1 MSMRW
6 DALLVRHT
14 ARELDERLARAR
26 LSAIRLDGVQRDVV
40 LFFRESTLLWRL
52 HPTRGYLR
60 TFAASEPGPGA
71 IKMPMM
77 VRRVYA
83 PPDERL
89 LVFELM
95 PVRGRRRSRDLMIEL
110 LGNQWNCIVTE
121 GEERVI
127 RHVLHT
133 RVGKRTLRVGQPYD
147 FPAPSARGGTDA
159 PIAVAE
165 WQDLTSGL
173 DEKERRKHLIANVA
187 WTSPLNAGALL
198 GESLE
203 GGGQSGDEDDGQD
216 GGQSSGQALWQRW
229 ASGKAEA
236 EPVLLK
242 SSRGLQPYPFVLPN
256 EDIEQMEPV
265 DSLIEALERVA
276 DHHGADGSRTALLD
290 PMLLRRLERAIE
302 QAERRV
308 TRLIAELS
316 GLPDEDALR
325 AIADLIL
332 ARFSEIPSGV
342 ANVRL
347 EDFEGK
353 SVDVELDPALAPH
366 ANASTYYDRA
376 GKTTRARDQLPP
388 LIAQAESALETLGT
402 LVERAASGTVFAEE
416 IEAAIPDDVVAVGK
430 GRPERLPPYRR
441 YRSSGGIEIRVGRGA
456 RHNDDLTFH
465 HSAPTD
471 VWLHARHTAGAHV
484 ILRWNG
490 PGNPP
495 ARDLAE
501 AANLA
506 ALHSKARTSGSA
518 PVDWTFRKYVR
529 KPRGAAPGSV
539 VPDRVQTVFVDPDER
554 ALETLVD

>member
-14 ARELDERLARAR
+14 ARELDECLARAR

-52 HPTRGYLR
+52 HPKRGYFR
-60 TFAASEPGPGA
+60 IFAASEPGPGA
-71 IKMPMM
+71 IKMAMR

-95 PVRGRRRSRDLMIEL
+95 PGRGRGRSRDLIIEL
-110 LGNQWNCIVTE
+110 LGNQWNCILTE

-127 RHVLHT
+127 RHVLQT
-133 RVGKRTLRVGQPYD
+133 RVGKRTLRVGQSYD
-147 FPAPSARGGTDA
+147 FPAPSARGGADA
-159 PIAVAE
+159 TIAVAE
-165 WQDLTSGL
+165 WRDLTSGF
-173 DEKERRKHLIANVA
+173 DEKERRKRLIANVA

-198 GESLE
+198 DQWLGDS
-203 GGGQSGDEDDGQD
+203 GQSGDEDDRQD
-216 GGQSSGQALWQRW
+216 SGQTLWQRW
-229 ASGKAEA
+229 ASGKAET

-276 DHHGADGSRTALLD
+276 DHHSADGSRTALLD
-290 PMLLRRLERAIE
+290 PILLRRLERAIE
-302 QAERRV
+302 KAERRV

-316 GLPDEDALR
+316 GLPDEDTLR

-366 ANASTYYDRA
+366 ENASTYYDRA
-376 GKTTRARDQLPP
+376 SKTTRARARLPP
-388 LIAQAESALETLGT
+388 LIAQAESALETLGR
-402 LVERAASGTVFAEE
+402 LVERAASGTVFADE

-430 GRPERLPPYRR
+430 GHPERLPPYRR

-495 ARDLAE
+495 ARDLEE

-506 ALHSKARTSGSA
+506 VLHSKARTSGSA

-529 KPRGAAPGSV
+529 KPRGAVPGSV
-539 VPDRVQTVFVDPDER
+539 VPDRVQTVFVEPDER
-554 ALETLVD
+554 VLETLVD

>member
-1 MSMRW
+1 MGRLIELTRLAFGMSMRW

-40 LFFRESTLLWRL
+40 LCFRDSTLLWRL
-52 HPTRGYLR
+52 HPTRGYLQ

-71 IKMPMM
+71 IKLPTR

-121 GEERVI
+121 GEEQVI

-133 RVGKRTLRVGQPYD
+133 RVGKRTLRVGQPYAL
-147 FPAPSARGGTDA
+147 PAPSARRGTDGA
-159 PIAVAE
+159 ITVEE
-165 WQDLTSGL
+165 WRALTSGL
-173 DEKERRKHLIANVA
+173 DDKERRKRLISNVA
-187 WTSPLNAGALL
+187 WTSPVNAAALL
-198 GESLE
+198 DESLE
-203 GGGQSGDEDDGQD
+203 NG
-216 GGQSSGQALWQRW
+216 GQALWERW
-229 ASGKAEA
+229 ASGKADP
-236 EPVLLK
+236 EPVLLR
-242 SSRGLQPYPFVLPN
+242 SPRGLQPYPFRLPH
-256 EDIEQMEPV
+256 EDAEPV
-265 DSLIEALERVA
+265 DSLIEALERMA
-276 DHHGADGSRTALLD
+276 DHDGADGSRAVFLD
-290 PMLLRRLERAIE
+290 PPLLRRLERAIE

-308 TRLIAELS
+308 TRLIAELD
-316 GLPDEDALR
+316 GLPDEHGLR
-325 AIADLIL
+325 AIGDLIL

-342 ANVRL
+342 AGVRL

-353 SVDVELDPALAPH
+353 SVVVELDPALATH
-366 ANASTYYDRA
+366 ANASGYYDRA
-376 GKTTRARDQLPP
+376 GRATRARERLPS
-388 LIAQAESALETLGT
+388 LIAQAESGLTTLRS
-402 LVERAASGTVFAEE
+402 LVERAGSGNVSAGE
-416 IEAAIPDDVVAVGK
+416 IEAAIPDDVLTVGK
-430 GRPERLPPYRR
+430 GGRKQLPPYRR
-441 YRSSGGIEIRVGRGA
+441 FRSSGGIEIRVGRGA

-495 ARDLAE
+495 ARDLEE
-501 AANLA
+501 AAMLA
-506 ALHSKARTSGSA
+506 VLHSKARTSGSA
-518 PVDWTFRKYVR
+518 PVDWTLRKYVR

-539 VPDRVQTVFVDPDER
+539 VPDRVRTVFVEPDER
-554 ALETLVD
+554 ALETLVDSDY

>member
-14 ARELDERLARAR
+14 ARELHKRLARAR

-40 LFFRESTLLWRL
+40 LFFRDSTLLWRL
-52 HPTRGYLR
+52 HPTRGYLQ

-71 IKMPMM
+71 IKMPTR

-95 PVRGRRRSRDLMIEL
+95 PARGRRRSRDLMIEL

-133 RVGKRTLRVGQPYD
+133 RVGKRTLRVGQPYA
-147 FPAPSARGGTDA
+147 FPAPPARSGTNGAITVD
-159 PIAVAE
+159 E
-165 WQDLTSGL
+165 WRGFTSGL
-173 DEKERRKHLIANVA
+173 DERERRKRLISNVA
-187 WTSPLNAGALL
+187 WTSPLNVGALL
-198 GESLE
+198 DESVE
-203 GGGQSGDEDDGQD
+203 NG
-216 GGQSSGQALWQRW
+216 GQALWRRW
-229 ASGKAEA
+229 ACEKEEA
-236 EPVLLK
+236 EPVLVRTP
-242 SSRGLQPYPFVLPN
+242 RGVQPYPFMLPH
-256 EDIEQMEPV
+256 EDVEPV
-265 DSLIEALERVA
+265 SSLIEAIERMA
-276 DHHGADGSRTALLD
+276 DHDGTDGSRAVLLD
-290 PMLLRRLERAIE
+290 PPLLRRLERAIE

-308 TRLIAELS
+308 ARLIAELS

-325 AIADLIL
+325 AIGDLLL
-332 ARFSEIPSGV
+332 ARFSEIPRG
-342 ANVRL
+342 ATNVRL
-347 EDFEGK
+347 EGFEGK

-366 ANASTYYDRA
+366 ANASAYYDRA
-376 GKTTRARDQLPP
+376 GKATRGRERLPS
-388 LIAQAESALETLGT
+388 LITHAESALTTLRS
-402 LVERAASGTVFAEE
+402 VSERAASGTALADE
-416 IEAAIPDDVVAVGK
+416 IEAAIPDDVVAVRK
-430 GRPERLPPYRR
+430 GRPEQLPPYRR

-484 ILRWNG
+484 ILRWSG

-495 ARDLAE
+495 ARDLEE
-501 AANLA
+501 AAILA

-518 PVDWTFRKYVR
+518 PVDWTLRKYVR

-539 VPDRVQTVFVDPDER
+539 VPDRVRTVFVEPDER
-554 ALETLVD
+554 VLEALVF

>member
-40 LFFRESTLLWRL
+40 LFFRDSTLLWRL

-60 TFAASEPGPGA
+60 TFAASEPGAGA
-71 IKMPMM
+71 IKMPTR
-77 VRRVYA
+77 VRRIYA

-95 PVRGRRRSRDLMIEL
+95 PARGRRRSRDLMIEL

-133 RVGKRTLRVGQPYD
+133 RVGKRTLRVGQPYA

-159 PIAVAE
+159 TIAVDE

-173 DEKERRKHLIANVA
+173 DEKERRKRLIANVA

-198 GESLE
+198 AESLE
-203 GGGQSGDEDDGQD
+203 D
-216 GGQSSGQALWQRW
+216 GGRALWQRW
-229 ASGKAEA
+229 ASEKAEV

-256 EDIEQMEPV
+256 EDIEEAV
-265 DSLIEALERVA
+265 GSLIEALERVA
-276 DHHGADGSRTALLD
+276 DHDGGDGSRIALLD

-332 ARFSEIPSGV
+332 ARFSEIPGGV
-342 ANVRL
+342 AHVRL

-376 GKTTRARDQLPP
+376 GKTTRARERLPP
-388 LIAQAESALETLGT
+388 LIAQAESALKTLRA
-402 LVERAASGTVFAEE
+402 LVERAASGTVFAGE

-495 ARDLAE
+495 ARDLEE

-518 PVDWTFRKYVR
+518 PVDWTLRKYVR

-539 VPDRVQTVFVDPDER
+539 VLDRVRTVFVEPDER
-554 ALETLVD
+554 ALEALVD

>member
-1 MSMRW
+1 MRW

-52 HPTRGYLR
+52 HPTRGYLE

-71 IKMPMM
+71 IKLPTR

-95 PVRGRRRSRDLMIEL
+95 PARGRRTSRDLMIEL

-133 RVGKRTLRVGQPYD
+133 RVGKRTLRVGQPYAL
-147 FPAPSARGGTDA
+147 PAPSARSGADGAITSE
-159 PIAVAE
+159 E
-165 WQDLTSGL
+165 WRGLTSGL
-173 DEKERRKHLIANVA
+173 DEKESRKQLISSVA
-187 WTSPLNAGALL
+187 WTSPLNASALL
-198 GESLE
+198 DESPE
-203 GGGQSGDEDDGQD
+203 NG
-216 GGQSSGQALWQRW
+216 GQALWQGW
-229 ASGKAEA
+229 ASGTADP
-236 EPVLLK
+236 EPVLLR
-242 SSRGLQPYPFVLPN
+242 SPRGLQPYPFRLPH
-256 EDIEQMEPV
+256 EDAEPME
-265 DSLIEALERVA
+265 SLIAALERMA
-276 DHHGADGSRTALLD
+276 HEDGADGSRSALLD
-290 PMLLRRLERAIE
+290 PQLLRRLERATE
-302 QAERRV
+302 HAERRV
-308 TRLIAELS
+308 TRLIAELG

-325 AIADLIL
+325 AIGDLIL
-332 ARFSEIPSGV
+332 ARFSDIPSGV
-342 ANVRL
+342 ASVGL
-347 EDFEGK
+347 EDFEGNNLT
-353 SVDVELDPALAPH
+353 VELDPSLAPH
-366 ANASTYYDRA
+366 ANASGYYDRA
-376 GKTTRARDQLPP
+376 AKATRARARLPS
-388 LIAQAESALETLGT
+388 LIAKAESGLTTLRA
-402 LVERAASGTVFAEE
+402 LVERAGSGDAYADE
-416 IEAAIPDDVVAVGK
+416 IEAAIPDAVPTVGK
-430 GRPERLPPYRR
+430 GQTAQLPPYRR

-484 ILRWNG
+484 ILRWSG

-495 ARDLAE
+495 ARDLEE
-501 AANLA
+501 AAILA

-518 PVDWTFRKYVR
+518 PVDWTLRKYVR
-529 KPRGAAPGSV
+529 KPRGAKPGSV
-539 VPDRVQTVFVDPDER
+539 LPDRVQTLFVEPDER
-554 ALETLVD
+554 ALEALVDADQEA